1 MVSSNVSKYFS
12 NDKENWLRISGRVGI
27 GGSVLGVR
35 ETEVPHEGEGNNV
48 HQAEQW
54 RR

>member
-1 MVSSNVSKYFS
+1 MGGSNVSKYFS
-12 NDKENWLRISGRVGI
+12 NDKENWLRVSGKVGM
-27 GGSVLGVR
+27 GGSVVCVR

-48 HQAEQW
+48 RQAEH